1 MFFVAFSILLSWR
14 HRARW
19 RTSIKSKPET
29 FDLEKPA
36 PDPGANIPK
45 RKYRITM
52 GLKKLNEADWL
63 VIDDQYE
70 VRHSIRKSLF
80 DTQNAKVSQCLPE
93 AKEACEE
100 ALTKVASFLCKRYPN
115 MFETDFFPLETHY
128 ANNNTLERF
137 VLEKSRINIP
147 ALEIA
152 ARLAMED
159 FTILM
164 KNEEGQHYV

>member
-1 MFFVAFSILLSWR
+1 
-14 HRARW
+14 
-19 RTSIKSKPET
+19 
-29 FDLEKPA
+29 
-36 PDPGANIPK
+36 
-45 RKYRITM
+45 M

-63 VIDDQYE
+63 IVDDQYKL
-70 VRHSIRKSLF
+70 RHSIRTTLF
-80 DTQNAKVSQCLPE
+80 NTQNAKVSQYLPE

-115 MFETDFFPLETHY
+115 MFETNESPSGSIFKNNETGEQFLFSK
-128 ANNNTLERF
+128 TEG
-137 VLEKSRINIP
+137 EIP

-164 KNEEGQHYV
+164 KNEEGEHYV